1 MVPVLWCFYFVQ
13 EDERIIKS
21 MNLRLDGEDV

>member
-13 EDERIIKS
+13 GDERIIKRMS
-21 MNLRLDGEDV
+21 LRLDGEDV